1 MSTFDSTA
9 LRHAFAHIPSGVVA
23 ICAEVHG
30 ERVGMAASTFV
41 PVSLDPP
48 LVAFCVQRTSGTWP
62 RLSALPHLGISVLSE
77 EHDGAAKVLSA
88 KNGDR
93 FAGIETEIRDGGALF
108 VAGTSVRMDVTVEQE
123 IPAGDHDIVV
133 LRINE
138 MLTDAEVEPIVFHR
152 STFRRLIAS

>member
-1 MSTFDSTA
+1 MNRKKWMSLAMAGCLMLTLCACGNETA
-9 LRHAFAHIPSGVVA
+9 VYVQSV
-23 ICAEVHG
+23 E
-30 ERVGMAASTFV
+30 
-41 PVSLDPP
+41 SL
-48 LVAFCVQRTSGTWP
+48 ANMG
-62 RLSALPHLGISVLSE
+62 GI
-77 EHDGAAKVLSA
+77 AP
-88 KNGDR
+88 GDR

-123 IPAGDHDIVV
+123 MPAGDHDIVV